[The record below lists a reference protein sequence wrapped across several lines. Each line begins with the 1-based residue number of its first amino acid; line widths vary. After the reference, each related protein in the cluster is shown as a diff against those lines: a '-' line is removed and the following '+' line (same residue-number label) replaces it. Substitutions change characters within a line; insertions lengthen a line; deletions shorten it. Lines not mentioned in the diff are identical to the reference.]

1 MQVIFSPAVA
11 MMNRLGYTKKFAV
24 MGALALAAILVLI
37 FALYNSLNHVIKASQ
52 KELAGIET
60 VKPMA
65 RLVQN
70 LQQHRGMSA
79 GLINGN
85 LAMKEKREAKELEV
99 IAAVKAVEP
108 KLLPVLLDHAGWKKV
123 LADWESI
130 RKDGLSW
137 TAADSLSAHGRLI
150 EDLLTFQAIVA
161 DEHMLTNDPDIDSMY
176 LVDTALTKLP
186 VALERLGKLRA
197 SGTGILTKKQIV
209 QQQQVDMTSL
219 LSELNAAVK
228 ALRLNLDKT
237 SRYNPAMKGALDGAA
252 KELVVAAEQISKIV
266 VEDMFMGTF
275 ATPAPEYFA
284 MTTAA
289 IDKGYKQMFD
299 TLLPSLE
306 QLVQRRIDN
315 AQRELQMSIGIAVL
329 MLLIFAYVSM
339 GAFYATIN
347 SIKELSNKAHTM
359 ATGDLSVRI
368 ELDTQDELKLVG
380 DSFNEMA
387 TAFRSLLQNVQ
398 NSAHQVL
405 VATKRLSDSS
415 AQISQSTDRQSE
427 SASSMAAAVE
437 QMTVGVDNIAQNSQT
452 ANNLSRRAGE
462 LSADGG
468 QVVGTVVREIQ
479 LIADAVNQSAAII
492 DDLGQQSEKISAIV
506 NVIKEIADQTNLL
519 ALNAAIEAAR
529 AGESGRGFAVVAD
542 EVRKLAE
549 RTSKSTQEISSMIG
563 AIQSGTQNAV
573 SSMNS
578 GVSRVNNGVTLATQ
592 AGESI
597 REIESNARQVVD
609 TVADITSSLR
619 EQSVASTEIAKN
631 VERIAQMAEENSLA
645 VAENASTAN
654 QLERLSESLEAEVRR
669 FRLG

>member
-1 MQVIFSPAVA
+1 
-11 MMNRLGYTKKFAV
+11 
-24 MGALALAAILVLI
+24 
-37 FALYNSLNHVIKASQ
+37 
-52 KELAGIET
+52 
-60 VKPMA
+60 
-65 RLVQN
+65 
-70 LQQHRGMSA
+70 
-79 GLINGN
+79 
-85 LAMKEKREAKELEV
+85 
-99 IAAVKAVEP
+99 
-108 KLLPVLLDHAGWKKV
+108 
-123 LADWESI
+123 
-130 RKDGLSW
+130 
-137 TAADSLSAHGRLI
+137 
-150 EDLLTFQAIVA
+150 
-161 DEHMLTNDPDIDSMY
+161 
-176 LVDTALTKLP
+176 
-186 VALERLGKLRA
+186 
-197 SGTGILTKKQIV
+197 
-209 QQQQVDMTSL
+209 
-219 LSELNAAVK
+219 
-228 ALRLNLDKT
+228 
-237 SRYNPAMKGALDGAA
+237 
-252 KELVVAAEQISKIV
+252 
-266 VEDMFMGTF
+266 
-275 ATPAPEYFA
+275 
-284 MTTAA
+284 
-289 IDKGYKQMFD
+289 
-299 TLLPSLE
+299 
-306 QLVQRRIDN
+306 
-315 AQRELQMSIGIAVL
+315 
-329 MLLIFAYVSM
+329 
-339 GAFYATIN
+339 
-347 SIKELSNKAHTM
+347 
-359 ATGDLSVRI
+359 
-368 ELDTQDELKLVG
+368 
-380 DSFNEMA
+380 
-387 TAFRSLLQNVQ
+387 
-398 NSAHQVL
+398 
-405 VATKRLSDSS
+405 
-415 AQISQSTDRQSE
+415 
-427 SASSMAAAVE
+427 MAAAVE

-468 QVVGTVVREIQ
+468 QVVGTVVREIK